1 MRKVRSDKDCAKV
14 RQHWKGVPCQ
24 RQRNILNSCHTSVLF
39 TQSHLLPT
47 AVIYHCQLRS
57 AWRVFLQKRSL
68 SVHITFTL
76 TALLAP
82 VLQRNR
88 IKKILFLSV
97 ACGKTL
103 PITQSNLASISQE
116 HRHGVDPGVSQAFAC
131 TAHCQSPGE
140 GTIILDFICTF
151 HGFEGTILRVK

>member
-1 MRKVRSDKDCAKV
+1 M
-14 RQHWKGVPCQ
+14 PCQ
-24 RQRNILNSCHTSVLF
+24 RQRSILNSCHTSVLF

-68 SVHITFTL
+68 GVHITFTL

-88 IKKILFLSV
+88 IKKIFFLSV

-140 GTIILDFICTF
+140 GQLYWTLSALSMGLKGLF
-151 HGFEGTILRVK
+151 